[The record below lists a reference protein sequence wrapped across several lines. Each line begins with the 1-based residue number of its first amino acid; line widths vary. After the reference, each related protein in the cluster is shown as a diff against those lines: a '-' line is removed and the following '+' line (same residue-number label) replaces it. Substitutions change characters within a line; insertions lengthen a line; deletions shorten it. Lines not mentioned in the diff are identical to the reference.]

1 MHNGCDIA
9 NMVSNWQL
17 WTGPHN
23 FKIYNRMLSLV
34 VITYVHFLWFSFQV
48 SSTQALPVYSFTKR
62 QWAAINWHQMKTAGR
77 RLWGSNQSVCT
88 RGRLQHCGLINT
100 SHKHVYINS
109 SAAEVPVKFQSDWTI
124 LTANLAASRLH
135 EILQIRCLIGY
146 SGVLNSRT
154 YRNKWTPGKI
164 CRKLLVE
171 HLFTLY
177 LSQQIK
183 EHPAPFCH
191 CANNQTRLT
200 IMDTGV
206 LKQGPGARWHAT
218 TWVYA

>member
-1 MHNGCDIA
+1 MAVILQKIYGFKLTTVNRT
-9 NMVSNWQL
+9 SQ
-17 WTGPHN
+17 

-62 QWAAINWHQMKTAGR
+62 QWAAINWHQLKTAGR

-88 RGRLQHCGLINT
+88 RGRLQHCGLINK
-100 SHKHVYINS
+100 SHKHMYIDS
-109 SAAEVPVKFQSDWTI
+109 SAAEMPVKFQSDWTI

-164 CRKLLVE
+164 CRK
-171 HLFTLY
+171 
-177 LSQQIK
+177 
-183 EHPAPFCH
+183 
-191 CANNQTRLT
+191 T
-200 IMDTGV
+200 ISRTPV
-206 LKQGPGARWHAT
+206 LHYIYRNK
-218 TWVYA
+218 